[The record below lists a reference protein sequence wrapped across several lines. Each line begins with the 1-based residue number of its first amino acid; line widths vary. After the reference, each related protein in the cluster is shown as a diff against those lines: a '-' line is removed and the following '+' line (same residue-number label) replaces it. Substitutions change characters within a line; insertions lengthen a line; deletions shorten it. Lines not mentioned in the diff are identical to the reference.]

1 MRKMLLTTAMEI
13 MARGITPS
21 IAELAEAANVSRA
34 TAYRYFATQG
44 ELVSAIVG
52 ESLGPVLDWQSDA
65 PTAAERVDA
74 LFCTTYPRLEQYEV
88 PLRAAIQLSL
98 QQIAQ
103 QRASGPATE
112 RPFVRGFRIERL
124 RSAAQPLQGKLDEAQ
139 FDRVVQALS
148 LLYGTEVFLVL
159 KDIWHLELDQ
169 ILDVVRWTAGA
180 VLQRA
185 EREMPVAQKASMP
198 AVRRPMP
205 VRKAAGI
212 GVAAKKA
219 EKLAKE
225 RAAQAAAM
233 APVDKPAR
241 DVAAR
246 QIPAVGTSTKL
257 PGVAKAAKPTNAAKT
272 TKTPDAANM
281 PAVPGVPRAARPP
294 TLRSR
299 RKPNR

>member
-1 MRKMLLTTAMEI
+1 MRKMLLTTAMEM

-21 IAELAEAANVSRA
+21 IAELAEAADVSRA

-98 QQIAQ
+98 QQMAQ
-103 QRASGPATE
+103 QRASGSATE

-124 RSAAQPLQGKLDEAQ
+124 RSAAAPLQGKLDEVQ

-159 KDIWHLELDQ
+159 KDIWRLELDQ

-185 EREMPVAQKASMP
+185 EREMPVEPKASTP
-198 AVRRPMP
+198 AVRRPVP

-212 GVAAKKA
+212 GVAAKKV

-233 APVDKPAR
+233 ASVDKPAAKA
-241 DVAAR
+241 VAKKT
-246 QIPAVGTSTKL
+246 PAVATSPKL
-257 PGVAKAAKPTNAAKT
+257 LGVAKVANATNAAKT
-272 TKTPDAANM
+272 TKTTDAANL
-281 PAVPGVPRAARPP
+281 PAAPGVPRAARPP

-299 RKPNR
+299 RKPTR

>member
-1 MRKMLLTTAMEI
+1 MRKMLLTTAMEM

-21 IAELAEAANVSRA
+21 IAELAEAADVSRA

-65 PTAAERVDA
+65 PTAAERIDA

-98 QQIAQ
+98 QQISQ
-103 QRASGPATE
+103 QRASGSATE

-159 KDIWHLELDQ
+159 KDIWRLELDQ
-169 ILDVVRWTAGA
+169 ILEVVRWTAGA

-185 EREMPVAQKASMP
+185 EREMPVEPKASMP
-198 AVRRPMP
+198 AVRRPVP

-212 GVAAKKA
+212 GVAAKKV

-233 APVDKPAR
+233 APVDKPVVKA
-241 DVAAR
+241 
-246 QIPAVGTSTKL
+246 PAKL
-257 PGVAKAAKPTNAAKT
+257 VPVVAKVPDGSNRSKESDAAKAPAA
-272 TKTPDAANM
+272 PI
-281 PAVPGVPRAARPP
+281 VPRAARPP

>member
-1 MRKMLLTTAMEI
+1 MRKMLLTTAMEM

-21 IAELAEAANVSRA
+21 IAELAEAADVSRA

-74 LFCTTYPRLEQYEV
+74 LFCATYPRLEQYEV

-98 QQIAQ
+98 QQIAH

-124 RSAAQPLQGKLDEAQ
+124 RSAAQPLQGKLEEAQ

-159 KDIWHLELDQ
+159 KDIWRLELDQ

-185 EREMPVAQKASMP
+185 EREMPVTSEGSTP
-198 AVRRPMP
+198 AVRRPFP

-212 GVAAKKA
+212 GVAAKKV

-233 APVDKPAR
+233 SPVDK
-241 DVAAR
+241 AAADAAAKR
-246 QIPAVGTSTKL
+246 MPAVATSAKL
-257 PGVAKAAKPTNAAKT
+257 AGVAKAANAINAAKT
-272 TKTPDAANM
+272 TDAGKGS
-281 PAVPGVPRAARPP
+281 AVPVVPRAARPP

-299 RKPNR
+299 RKPSR